1 MGPHAGLIHV
11 GVLGSGGGRPFLQYR
26 KKVSSISKKAAGPSQ
41 LPFGRSAEARGRWV
55 RPAARRVVRLEGA
68 GPMGDR
74 ARGRTGSVPKLLDAT
89 RKDAQMDPKN
99 TGDEAVMLET
109 QGALALAETTTEDEA
124 VTREQ
129 RRSRRK
135 RDVRA
140 RTISVKRMTK
150 RELELGRLLYPDA
163 EVSRPKTRAE
173 CLGSEGPCPFV
184 SCKHHLYLDVSPRTG
199 AIKLNFPDL
208 EVWEMNETCAL
219 DVADRG
225 GTTLEEVGAI
235 MNLTRER
242 IRQVEVKGLAK
253 LQSLRDM
260 DALRDYVDEGPVGK
274 RRLPIL
280 KADAEDESESDEMD
294 DEEAEEAAEEARAAS
309 ARQSAPIPEPE
320 FDVEEFASAALDAE

>member
-1 MGPHAGLIHV
+1 
-11 GVLGSGGGRPFLQYR
+11 
-26 KKVSSISKKAAGPSQ
+26 
-41 LPFGRSAEARGRWV
+41 
-55 RPAARRVVRLEGA
+55 
-68 GPMGDR
+68 MGDR

-280 KADAEDESESDEMD
+280 KADAEDESESDEME